1 VARNDPTMTDDSQT
15 PTLIGKIKDK
25 LIRSKEEWAK
35 EGRLL
40 TGRPDRGRV
49 NRLPPGQREVKNW
62 PVLDLGVQPDIR
74 PQDWRLRVGGLVENP
89 LSWCLKDFFAQPQ
102 EEFVSDI
109 HCVTQWSRYDNR
121 WKGVSA
127 RRILELVR
135 PRPMAR
141 HVLVH
146 AYDGYA
152 TNVARAVFEEP
163 NVLLAH
169 EWEDKPIAREH
180 GGPVRVV
187 IPDWYF
193 WKSPK
198 WVSRIEFAAEDHPG
212 FWEVRGYHNE
222 GDPWKEERYR

>member
-1 VARNDPTMTDDSQT
+1 MSDDPEK
-15 PTLIGKIKDK
+15 PGLIGQIKDK

-40 TGRPDRGRV
+40 TGRPDFGHV
-49 NRLPPGQREVKNW
+49 NRLPPGQKEVKNW
-62 PVLDLGVQPDIR
+62 PVLDLGVQPNILPR
-74 PQDWRLRVGGLVENP
+74 IWRLSIGGLVENP
-89 LSWCLKDFFAQPQ
+89 VDWTFEEFMAQPH
-102 EEFVSDI
+102 EDFVSDI

-121 WKGVSA
+121 WRGVSA
-127 RRILELVR
+127 KRLLDVVR
-135 PRPMAR
+135 PKPEAR
-141 HVLVH
+141 HVIFH
-146 AYDGYA
+146 SYDGYT
-152 TNVARAVFEEP
+152 TNVKREVFEEA

-169 EWEDKPIAREH
+169 EWEGKPLPREH

-198 WVSRIEFAAEDHPG
+198 WVSKIEFTAEDKPG

-222 GDPWKEERYR
+222 GDPWKEDRYS